1 MNQEKRHSRK
11 TVLVTG
17 GTKGIGLAVALQ
29 FAREGYQTIMT
40 YNWGSADEN
49 EILRQF
55 EAENLP
61 LPMIRQADVISIEDT
76 RALVREIQECYGKVD
91 TLISNVS
98 FSSLV
103 RTLDDL
109 TEKALFKSIE
119 YSSWPIVEYPRII
132 HEVTGHYP
140 RYVIGMSSHGP
151 DTHFPNYDYAA
162 VTKAVME
169 VLVKYLN
176 FHFFDK
182 EVIFNMLR
190 TRTLITD
197 SWLATAGNDW
207 TTFIE
212 RFEIPGTEVSFNE
225 VAKTAYMLCSGY
237 MDGIRGQ
244 TIVADKGYAFSGTLE
259 YVYSQRERLGLQSHE

>member
-1 MNQEKRHSRK
+1 
-11 TVLVTG
+11 
-17 GTKGIGLAVALQ
+17 
-29 FAREGYQTIMT
+29 
-40 YNWGSADEN
+40 
-49 EILRQF
+49 
-55 EAENLP
+55 
-61 LPMIRQADVISIEDT
+61 
-76 RALVREIQECYGKVD
+76 
-91 TLISNVS
+91 
-98 FSSLV
+98 
-103 RTLDDL
+103 
-109 TEKALFKSIE
+109 
-119 YSSWPIVEYPRII
+119 
-132 HEVTGHYP
+132 
-140 RYVIGMSSHGP
+140 MSSHGP
-151 DTHFPNYDYAA
+151 DTYFPNYDYAA

-212 RFEIPGTEVSFNE
+212 RFEIPGTEVGFNE

-244 TIVADKGYAFSGTLE
+244 TIVADKGYAFSSTLE
-259 YVYSQRERLGLQSHE
+259 YVYSQRERLGLQSHD